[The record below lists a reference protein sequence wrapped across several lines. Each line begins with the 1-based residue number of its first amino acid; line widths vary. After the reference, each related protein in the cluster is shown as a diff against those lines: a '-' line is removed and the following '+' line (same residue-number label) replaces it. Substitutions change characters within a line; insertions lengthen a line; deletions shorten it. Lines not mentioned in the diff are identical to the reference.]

1 MEISRDP
8 VVNII
13 YQGIKEPIMLCMKN
27 SAVRAA
33 LQLMYAAIDS
43 LTMLGLPEGQER
55 ATRKDYAAW
64 CEKYLKFN
72 TQENVRGLEWF
83 AARCGLLHNYTAES
97 KLSKDG
103 KVRMVAYY
111 SGEGPDII
119 YRPKESESLV
129 MVRIEG
135 LIDAFYKAL
144 DTFIVDLYAKR
155 KKEDIEKRFNKMFH
169 ILPYEQETASNK

>member
-8 VVNII
+8 VVNVI
-13 YQGIKEPIMLCMKN
+13 YQGIKEPIVLCMKN
-27 SAVRAA
+27 NAERAA

-43 LTMLGLPEGQER
+43 LTMLGLPEGQGGS
-55 ATRKDYAAW
+55 TRKDYATW

-72 TQENVRGLEWF
+72 NQENVKGLEWF

-103 KVRMVAYY
+103 KVRMVGYY

-119 YRPKESESLV
+119 FRPEESENLV

-144 DTFIVDLYAKR
+144 DTFIVDLYANR
-155 KKEDIEKRFNKMFH
+155 KKETIEKRFEKMIH
-169 ILPYEQETASNK
+169 ILPYGQETASNQ